1 MPHHGVYRPEKSTTK
16 MRTVFNAS
24 SPSTSGKSLN
34 SIQFNGGLVQE
45 DLFSIMVRFR
55 KHKYAFT
62 TDIEKMFRMI
72 NIHPEQTCL
81 QRILWKKGIGEPI
94 KTYELTTVTYGTVSA
109 PYLATRTLKQLAMDE
124 ANNFPLAAPV
134 VLSDCY
140 MDDILSGSESIEEV
154 IELQHQLIEMFK
166 TAGMHLHKWCGNLT
180 EITSNLQEY
189 AFLEYEETKALGII
203 WNPKFDCFLFRIE
216 QQRPTSFTK
225 RMVLSTIAKIFD
237 PLGLLGP
244 IITWAKIFMQRLWL
258 LELGWSD
265 ELPFKEQKEWRRF
278 IDSLKAVNNISIDR
292 CIVIHTAESIELHA
306 FSDASEK
313 AYGSSIYLKSI
324 SALGEVKV
332 CLVTSKSRVSPLK
345 QISIPRLELCGAV
358 LAAKLMKKVKEA
370 LNLQITAVHFWSDS
384 TIVISWIHRESRE
397 LKTFVAN
404 RVSKIH
410 QLSSRDQW
418 HHIASEQNP
427 ADVLSRRLLPEE
439 LRDDS
444 LWWHG
449 PELLQSTY
457 STTVIAEP
465 TQRDGFDCELRVS
478 ERTLETS
485 LLNSKNFDFF
495 NHLMD
500 LSNNYFKI
508 IHIVSYIYR
517 FIENC
522 RSKVKKRGPLTTSEV
537 NDAETWLI
545 KQDQSGINL
554 SDPSGN
560 LKSLN
565 IFQDDK
571 GILRVGGRLEKASI
585 PYSQKHPAILAKNSK
600 LSKIYFITLHK
611 KLFHVGPQGLLNAVR
626 LRFWALGGR
635 NLARKTVH
643 TCVVCFKCKPI
654 PSSQIMGNLPYERV
668 NMAPPF
674 SITGL
679 DLGGPYFVTYKHQR
693 KGVLNK
699 IYVCVCICFVTRAIH
714 LEILSDLTSDAIIA
728 TLKRFMSRRGKCSKI
743 FTDNATNFVG
753 ANSQLK
759 VFYKT
764 LNFPDQNLAA
774 YFTEEGI
781 EWNFIPPRAPHMGG
795 LWEAG
800 IKSVKYHLKRAL
812 GRSRLT
818 YEEFETVIIQVEGI
832 LNSRPLT
839 PISND
844 FDNFEVLT
852 PAHFLIGRSINSIL
866 EPLVINI
873 SDNRLSRWQRTTK
886 VIQVVWKKW
895 STDYLNTLQQRGKW
909 MIEKDNVMCGTM
921 VIVKEDFTP
930 VCNWLLG
937 ASLRSIMVLMGPLP
951 QQIGSDFYWSL
962 THRIK
967 RLDSSLVA
975 VETRLGWS
983 LQGRCDERSD
993 CTSVH
998 LVHSEDE
1005 SISTELRRFWEIE
1018 SLGILDKG
1026 SMTLGNGDEE
1036 ILSEF
1041 DKSVNFVDGRYRVNL
1056 PWKPGMREALQNNK
1070 TVARK
1075 RFEGLV
1081 RRFKCD
1087 HELFCEYKDVIDDYV
1102 REGIVERTS
1111 CDSLLDSQGFYLPHH
1126 AVIRSDKT
1134 TSHIRIVFDGSAH
1147 EDGQSSLNQI
1157 LYTGPNLHPNI
1168 LELLLCF
1175 RKSPVAFTA
1184 DVKSAFLQIELD
1196 FRDRDFTRFFWTDN
1210 LNKEPYVLNF
1220 TRVFFGLRPSPYL
1233 LAATLKHHFKK
1244 YREQYPHTFELLN
1257 SSIYVDDLICGQ
1269 NDVPDPL
1276 RTTLECLQ
1284 IFSDAGM
1291 LLRKWRSNSKQL
1303 NLLWQQE
1310 GVKTE
1315 SSETGAIDLRPPTK
1329 VLGLAWDSENDLIY
1343 FDPKDLLKFM
1353 SRRGESKRFI
1363 LSVVGRIFDPIGILG
1378 PFVIKLKCLLQEL
1391 WTLGVEWDS
1400 ELPPK
1405 LRHKWQQWS
1414 SEAEGLTEIK
1424 IPRFYLGNIDQEI
1437 FKCEIHCF
1445 SDASK
1450 STYGTI
1456 LYLRFVTCNNE
1467 IETSFICSKGRVA
1480 PLKSLTLPR
1489 LELTAALL
1497 SARLAKQVN
1506 DPGEP
1511 EPLTPAHFLELG
1523 YGDSKYPIHF
1533 IELIDATTAKE
1544 SYKKKKDL
1552 PNSSFKTTLE
1562 TLERTV
1568 FAPVKN
1574 S

>member
-1 MPHHGVYRPEKSTTK
+1 
-16 MRTVFNAS
+16 
-24 SPSTSGKSLN
+24 
-34 SIQFNGGLVQE
+34 
-45 DLFSIMVRFR
+45 
-55 KHKYAFT
+55 
-62 TDIEKMFRMI
+62 
-72 NIHPEQTCL
+72 
-81 QRILWKKGIGEPI
+81 
-94 KTYELTTVTYGTVSA
+94 
-109 PYLATRTLKQLAMDE
+109 MDE

-166 TAGMHLHKWCGNLT
+166 TAGMKLHKWCGNLP

-189 AFLEYEETKALGII
+189 AFLEYEETKALGMI
-203 WNPKFDCFLFRIE
+203 WNPKLDCFLFRIE

-225 RMVLSTIAKIFD
+225 RMVLSTIARIFD

-265 ELPFKEQKEWRRF
+265 DLPFKEQKEWRRF

-292 CIVIHTAESIELHA
+292 CIVIHRAESIELHA

-427 ADVLSRRLLPEE
+427 ADVLSRGLLPEE

-585 PYSQKHPAILAKNSK
+585 PYCQKHPAILAKNSK

-679 DLGGPYFVTYKHQR
+679 DLG
-693 KGVLNK
+693 
-699 IYVCVCICFVTRAIH
+699 
-714 LEILSDLTSDAIIA
+714 
-728 TLKRFMSRRGKCSKI
+728 
-743 FTDNATNFVG
+743 
-753 ANSQLK
+753 
-759 VFYKT
+759 
-764 LNFPDQNLAA
+764 DQNLVA

-818 YEEFETVIIQVEGI
+818 YEEFETVIIQIKPLAENNKGNSGSLEKMEYRLSEYSPTEMKVDDREGQCNVWYNVPI
-832 LNSRPLT
+832 AELAERWTELFLRSRPDGHGYELVSSVRALV
-839 PISND
+839 PQKFSVEEELMHVKHVEVKSPHVGVMWKFGRGVIS
-844 FDNFEVLT
+844 
-852 PAHFLIGRSINSIL
+852 S
-866 EPLVINI
+866 
-873 SDNRLSRWQRTTK
+873 
-886 VIQVVWKKW
+886 
-895 STDYLNTLQQRGKW
+895 
-909 MIEKDNVMCGTM
+909 
-921 VIVKEDFTP
+921 
-930 VCNWLLG
+930 
-937 ASLRSIMVLMGPLP
+937 
-951 QQIGSDFYWSL
+951 
-962 THRIK
+962 
-967 RLDSSLVA
+967 
-975 VETRLGWS
+975 
-983 LQGRCDERSD
+983 
-993 CTSVH
+993 
-998 LVHSEDE
+998 
-1005 SISTELRRFWEIE
+1005 
-1018 SLGILDKG
+1018 
-1026 SMTLGNGDEE
+1026 
-1036 ILSEF
+1036 
-1041 DKSVNFVDGRYRVNL
+1041 
-1056 PWKPGMREALQNNK
+1056 
-1070 TVARK
+1070 
-1075 RFEGLV
+1075 
-1081 RRFKCD
+1081 
-1087 HELFCEYKDVIDDYV
+1087 
-1102 REGIVERTS
+1102 GIV
-1111 CDSLLDSQGFYLPHH
+1111 L
-1126 AVIRSDKT
+1126 
-1134 TSHIRIVFDGSAH
+1134 
-1147 EDGQSSLNQI
+1147 
-1157 LYTGPNLHPNI
+1157 
-1168 LELLLCF
+1168 
-1175 RKSPVAFTA
+1175 
-1184 DVKSAFLQIELD
+1184 
-1196 FRDRDFTRFFWTDN
+1196 
-1210 LNKEPYVLNF
+1210 
-1220 TRVFFGLRPSPYL
+1220 
-1233 LAATLKHHFKK
+1233 
-1244 YREQYPHTFELLN
+1244 
-1257 SSIYVDDLICGQ
+1257 
-1269 NDVPDPL
+1269 
-1276 RTTLECLQ
+1276 
-1284 IFSDAGM
+1284 
-1291 LLRKWRSNSKQL
+1291 
-1303 NLLWQQE
+1303 
-1310 GVKTE
+1310 
-1315 SSETGAIDLRPPTK
+1315 
-1329 VLGLAWDSENDLIY
+1329 
-1343 FDPKDLLKFM
+1343 
-1353 SRRGESKRFI
+1353 
-1363 LSVVGRIFDPIGILG
+1363 
-1378 PFVIKLKCLLQEL
+1378 
-1391 WTLGVEWDS
+1391 
-1400 ELPPK
+1400 
-1405 LRHKWQQWS
+1405 
-1414 SEAEGLTEIK
+1414 
-1424 IPRFYLGNIDQEI
+1424 
-1437 FKCEIHCF
+1437 
-1445 SDASK
+1445 
-1450 STYGTI
+1450 
-1456 LYLRFVTCNNE
+1456 VT
-1467 IETSFICSKGRVA
+1467 
-1480 PLKSLTLPR
+1480 
-1489 LELTAALL
+1489 
-1497 SARLAKQVN
+1497 
-1506 DPGEP
+1506 
-1511 EPLTPAHFLELG
+1511 
-1523 YGDSKYPIHF
+1523 
-1533 IELIDATTAKE
+1533 
-1544 SYKKKKDL
+1544 
-1552 PNSSFKTTLE
+1552 
-1562 TLERTV
+1562 
-1568 FAPVKN
+1568 
-1574 S
+1574 

>member
-1 MPHHGVYRPEKSTTK
+1 MREIKADGSGVAFYMPHHGVYRPKKSTTK

-24 SPSTSGKSLN
+24 SPSTSGISLN

-166 TAGMHLHKWCGNLT
+166 TTGMHLHKWCGNLP
-180 EITSNLQEY
+180 EITSNLQE
-189 AFLEYEETKALGII
+189 
-203 WNPKFDCFLFRIE
+203 IE

-225 RMVLSTIAKIFD
+225 RMVLSTIARIFD

-292 CIVIHTAESIELHA
+292 CIVIHRAESIELHA

-332 CLVTSKSRVSPLK
+332 CLVTSKSRVSALK
-345 QISIPRLELCGAV
+345 QISIP
-358 LAAKLMKKVKEA
+358 
-370 LNLQITAVHFWSDS
+370 TVHFWSDS

-397 LKTFVAN
+397 LKTLVAN

-427 ADVLSRRLLPEE
+427 ADVLSRGLLPEE

-465 TQRDGFDCELRVS
+465 TQRDGFDCELRV
-478 ERTLETS
+478 
-485 LLNSKNFDFF
+485 
-495 NHLMD
+495 
-500 LSNNYFKI
+500 
-508 IHIVSYIYR
+508 

-522 RSKVKKRGPLTTSEV
+522 RSKVKKRGSLTTSEV

-585 PYSQKHPAILAKNSK
+585 PYSQKHPAIRAKNSK

-611 KLFHVGPQGLLNAVR
+611 KLFHVGPQVLLNAVR
-626 LRFWALGGR
+626 FRFWGLGGR

-654 PSSQIMGNLPYERV
+654 PSSQIMGDLPYERV

-679 DLGGPYFVTYKHQR
+679 DLG
-693 KGVLNK
+693 
-699 IYVCVCICFVTRAIH
+699 
-714 LEILSDLTSDAIIA
+714 
-728 TLKRFMSRRGKCSKI
+728 
-743 FTDNATNFVG
+743 
-753 ANSQLK
+753 
-759 VFYKT
+759 
-764 LNFPDQNLAA
+764 DQNLTA

-781 EWNFIPPRAPHMGG
+781 EWNFIPPRSPHMGG

-832 LNSRPLT
+832 LYSRPLT

-844 FDNFEVLT
+844 FDNFE
-852 PAHFLIGRSINSIL
+852 
-866 EPLVINI
+866 
-873 SDNRLSRWQRTTK
+873 
-886 VIQVVWKKW
+886 
-895 STDYLNTLQQRGKW
+895 RGKW

-937 ASLRSIMVLMGPLP
+937 RVVEVYH
-951 QQIGSDFYWSL
+951 GSD
-962 THRIK
+962 
-967 RLDSSLVA
+967 
-975 VETRLGWS
+975 G
-983 LQGRCDERSD
+983 
-993 CTSVH
+993 
-998 LVHSEDE
+998 
-1005 SISTELRRFWEIE
+1005 
-1018 SLGILDKG
+1018 
-1026 SMTLGNGDEE
+1026 
-1036 ILSEF
+1036 
-1041 DKSVNFVDGRYRVNL
+1041 
-1056 PWKPGMREALQNNK
+1056 
-1070 TVARK
+1070 
-1075 RFEGLV
+1075 
-1081 RRFKCD
+1081 
-1087 HELFCEYKDVIDDYV
+1087 
-1102 REGIVERTS
+1102 
-1111 CDSLLDSQGFYLPHH
+1111 
-1126 AVIRSDKT
+1126 
-1134 TSHIRIVFDGSAH
+1134 
-1147 EDGQSSLNQI
+1147 
-1157 LYTGPNLHPNI
+1157 
-1168 LELLLCF
+1168 
-1175 RKSPVAFTA
+1175 
-1184 DVKSAFLQIELD
+1184 
-1196 FRDRDFTRFFWTDN
+1196 
-1210 LNKEPYVLNF
+1210 
-1220 TRVFFGLRPSPYL
+1220 
-1233 LAATLKHHFKK
+1233 
-1244 YREQYPHTFELLN
+1244 
-1257 SSIYVDDLICGQ
+1257 
-1269 NDVPDPL
+1269 
-1276 RTTLECLQ
+1276 
-1284 IFSDAGM
+1284 
-1291 LLRKWRSNSKQL
+1291 
-1303 NLLWQQE
+1303 
-1310 GVKTE
+1310 
-1315 SSETGAIDLRPPTK
+1315 K
-1329 VLGLAWDSENDLIY
+1329 V
-1343 FDPKDLLKFM
+1343 
-1353 SRRGESKRFI
+1353 
-1363 LSVVGRIFDPIGILG
+1363 
-1378 PFVIKLKCLLQEL
+1378 
-1391 WTLGVEWDS
+1391 
-1400 ELPPK
+1400 
-1405 LRHKWQQWS
+1405 
-1414 SEAEGLTEIK
+1414 
-1424 IPRFYLGNIDQEI
+1424 
-1437 FKCEIHCF
+1437 
-1445 SDASK
+1445 
-1450 STYGTI
+1450 
-1456 LYLRFVTCNNE
+1456 
-1467 IETSFICSKGRVA
+1467 
-1480 PLKSLTLPR
+1480 
-1489 LELTAALL
+1489 
-1497 SARLAKQVN
+1497 
-1506 DPGEP
+1506 
-1511 EPLTPAHFLELG
+1511 
-1523 YGDSKYPIHF
+1523 
-1533 IELIDATTAKE
+1533 
-1544 SYKKKKDL
+1544 
-1552 PNSSFKTTLE
+1552 
-1562 TLERTV
+1562 RTV
-1568 FAPVKN
+1568 KIKTKTGEFKRPITKICILPIDVN
-1574 S
+1574 N

>member
-1 MPHHGVYRPEKSTTK
+1 MFKNCRKEDLRIVALELGETVAEKVTIVELTEIIKENKYFKEDVEFVKELIQYTIEDRKRAEEDRKKEAENRLREKELELELARLNVNSDNERTGEGCNTLDALVKSVRILTVKVPNRLEERVQMLLGAEVFYELMLPGQFKTEGSNVIFQNTVFGFIVSGSTSSDAKGKEHCGFIQAADNLEHSIKKFWEIENVEIDSVKTSELDICEDHFKSTHSRDDQGRYTVAMPLKEDPSCLGESRQTAIQRLNSLWKRLSRDKEYLSLYEKFLQEYEDLGHMREIKADGSGVSFYMPHHGVYRPEKSTTK

-134 VLSDCY
+134 LLSDCY

-166 TAGMHLHKWCGNLT
+166 TAGMQLHKWCGNLP
-180 EITSNLQEY
+180 EITTNLQEY
-189 AFLEYEETKALGII
+189 AFLESEETKALGMI
-203 WNPKFDCFLFRIE
+203 WNPKLDCFLFRIE

-225 RMVLSTIAKIFD
+225 RMVLSTIARIFD

-292 CIVIHTAESIELHA
+292 CIVIHRAESIELHA

-418 HHIASEQNP
+418 HHIASEQNR
-427 ADVLSRRLLPEE
+427 ADVLSRGLLPEE

-485 LLNSKNFDFF
+485 LLSSKNFDFF

-800 IKSVKYHLKRAL
+800 IKSVKYHLKQAL

-844 FDNFEVLT
+844 FDNFEIKTLAENNKGNSSSLEKMEYRLSEYSPTERKVDDREGQCNVWYNGSDAAFNEMLFDAWELANEIDVPANFGLTQPRRRVREVLGPVDPRDVIYTKTRIRT
-852 PAHFLIGRSINSIL
+852 PSTDQSSRRQPHIVKSARVQPTASSDANQASLGALCLLEPYEGTWVKDICDCGAHYGGCPRRPPIDASVWSGAAHEETGLQRNGTRSSLATNPDSISAVMTIWFVSGDPVVNASIL
-866 EPLVINI
+866 PLLY
-873 SDNRLSRWQRTTK
+873 S
-886 VIQVVWKKW
+886 
-895 STDYLNTLQQRGKW
+895 NT
-909 MIEKDNVMCGTM
+909 
-921 VIVKEDFTP
+921 
-930 VCNWLLG
+930 
-937 ASLRSIMVLMGPLP
+937 PLP
-951 QQIGSDFYWSL
+951 Q
-962 THRIK
+962 
-967 RLDSSLVA
+967 LV
-975 VETRLGWS
+975 
-983 LQGRCDERSD
+983 
-993 CTSVH
+993 
-998 LVHSEDE
+998 
-1005 SISTELRRFWEIE
+1005 
-1018 SLGILDKG
+1018 
-1026 SMTLGNGDEE
+1026 
-1036 ILSEF
+1036 
-1041 DKSVNFVDGRYRVNL
+1041 
-1056 PWKPGMREALQNNK
+1056 
-1070 TVARK
+1070 
-1075 RFEGLV
+1075 
-1081 RRFKCD
+1081 
-1087 HELFCEYKDVIDDYV
+1087 
-1102 REGIVERTS
+1102 
-1111 CDSLLDSQGFYLPHH
+1111 
-1126 AVIRSDKT
+1126 
-1134 TSHIRIVFDGSAH
+1134 
-1147 EDGQSSLNQI
+1147 
-1157 LYTGPNLHPNI
+1157 
-1168 LELLLCF
+1168 
-1175 RKSPVAFTA
+1175 
-1184 DVKSAFLQIELD
+1184 
-1196 FRDRDFTRFFWTDN
+1196 
-1210 LNKEPYVLNF
+1210 
-1220 TRVFFGLRPSPYL
+1220 
-1233 LAATLKHHFKK
+1233 
-1244 YREQYPHTFELLN
+1244 
-1257 SSIYVDDLICGQ
+1257 
-1269 NDVPDPL
+1269 
-1276 RTTLECLQ
+1276 
-1284 IFSDAGM
+1284 
-1291 LLRKWRSNSKQL
+1291 
-1303 NLLWQQE
+1303 
-1310 GVKTE
+1310 
-1315 SSETGAIDLRPPTK
+1315 
-1329 VLGLAWDSENDLIY
+1329 
-1343 FDPKDLLKFM
+1343 
-1353 SRRGESKRFI
+1353 
-1363 LSVVGRIFDPIGILG
+1363 
-1378 PFVIKLKCLLQEL
+1378 
-1391 WTLGVEWDS
+1391 
-1400 ELPPK
+1400 
-1405 LRHKWQQWS
+1405 
-1414 SEAEGLTEIK
+1414 
-1424 IPRFYLGNIDQEI
+1424 
-1437 FKCEIHCF
+1437 
-1445 SDASK
+1445 
-1450 STYGTI
+1450 
-1456 LYLRFVTCNNE
+1456 
-1467 IETSFICSKGRVA
+1467 
-1480 PLKSLTLPR
+1480 
-1489 LELTAALL
+1489 
-1497 SARLAKQVN
+1497 
-1506 DPGEP
+1506 
-1511 EPLTPAHFLELG
+1511 
-1523 YGDSKYPIHF
+1523 
-1533 IELIDATTAKE
+1533 
-1544 SYKKKKDL
+1544 
-1552 PNSSFKTTLE
+1552 
-1562 TLERTV
+1562 
-1568 FAPVKN
+1568 
-1574 S
+1574 